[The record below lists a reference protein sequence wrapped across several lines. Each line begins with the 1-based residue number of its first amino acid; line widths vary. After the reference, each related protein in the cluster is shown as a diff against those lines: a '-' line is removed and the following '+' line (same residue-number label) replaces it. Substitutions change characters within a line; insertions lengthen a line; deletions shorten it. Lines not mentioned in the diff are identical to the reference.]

1 MKWCQTIFIKE
12 IFFHLVNPKNK
23 DGLTTLHMATINS
36 QSLKYKLKKK
46 MAAVFDHFR
55 NFQPCTSICTKMT
68 ND

>member
-1 MKWCQTIFIKE
+1 
-12 IFFHLVNPKNK
+12 
-23 DGLTTLHMATINS
+23 MATINS

-68 ND
+68 NDKKKPAMWSGVNASLIYGFSH